1 LLNEHPAPAELE
13 GFVWNRLPSKRV
25 GAVVAHLVRG
35 CDSCRAVLVQHLSG
49 LLGEGEP
56 PEAVLS
62 AQEDAA
68 YDVALDRAFAAVFRK
83 EREISEERKQEALSL
98 LADPSLEGLPEV
110 PAHLQGAP
118 FFEALLERSWSLRHE
133 SPEQMVRLAD
143 WARLLSEQLEGGALG
158 EGQVEDRQCRAWIEL
173 GNAYRVADDLERA
186 EKALCRATELFL
198 RGSRDEVLA
207 ARLFDVQASLY
218 GDGRRFDLAATALDM
233 VFAIYRRRGDKH
245 LAGRALISKG
255 MYLGY
260 QGESEEAVHLI
271 EDGLE
276 LVDESRD
283 PRLVFLA
290 IHNQAGLLVDCGRF
304 RDARI
309 ALFNL
314 KSRGIDPGGRV
325 NELKV
330 RWVDGHINAGLGELD
345 RAELALREV
354 REGFEAMDLGYK
366 AALAGLEL
374 GAVLLRQGRL
384 DDSVREVLGAADV
397 FIALG
402 ISREAGASLLLLR
415 SAFERRVGDAA
426 LLDYVIQLLR
436 GLEGSPQDTEPEQD

>member
-1 LLNEHPAPAELE
+1 MIEHPAPAELE
-13 GFVWNRLPSKRV
+13 GFVWNRLPSERV
-25 GAVVAHLVRG
+25 HAVVAHLVRG
-35 CDSCRAVLVQHLSG
+35 CASCRAVLVQHFRG
-49 LLGEGEP
+49 LIGDGDP
-56 PEAVLS
+56 PEAALS
-62 AQEDAA
+62 SQEDAA
-68 YDVALDRAFAAVFRK
+68 YDAAMDRAFAAVFRK
-83 EREISEERKQEALSL
+83 EREVSEERKQEALSF
-98 LADPSLEGLPEV
+98 LADPSLAGLPEV
-110 PAHLQGAP
+110 PPHLQGAP
-118 FFEALLERSWSLRHE
+118 LFEALLERSWSLRHE
-133 SPEQMVRLAD
+133 SPGQMVRLAD
-143 WARLLSEQLEGGALG
+143 WARLLSEQLNAGALG
-158 EGQVEDRQCRAWIEL
+158 PSPVADRQCRAWIEL

-198 RGSRDEVLA
+198 QGSRDELLA

-218 GDGRRFDLAATALDM
+218 SGCRRFDLAATALDM

-260 QGESEEAVHLI
+260 QGETEEAIRLI

-276 LVDESRD
+276 LVDEQRD

-290 IHNQAGLLVDCGRF
+290 IHNQTILLVDCGRF

-314 KSRGIDPGGRV
+314 KRRGIDPGGRV

-330 RWVDGHINAGLGELD
+330 RWLDGYINAGLGELD

-354 REGFEAMDLGYK
+354 REGFEEMELGHK
-366 AALAGLEL
+366 AALAGLQL

-384 DDSVREVLGAADV
+384 DDSAREVLAAADV
-397 FIALG
+397 FLALG
-402 ISREAGASLLLLR
+402 IGREAGASLLLLR
-415 SAFERRVGDAA
+415 SAFERRVADAA
-426 LLDYVIQLLR
+426 LLDYVIRLLR
-436 GLEGSPQDTEPEQD
+436 GLESSPQDAEAEQD